1 MSCALP
7 DTEPPYPL
15 QIRRPGD
22 PAPGESFSWLLGL
35 AQDDDGVT
43 AEDRAVLVAA
53 DPVYVGVAL
62 AGVSVR
68 GVHRHLLAI
77 RGHSLRVAHEASG
90 PGIRDGAEIGD
101 VGANGPGGSD
111 ADVPGRGGRAR
122 HDIAVVGDEVQPGI
136 VPVSA
141 RPTRSSAA
149 PPKSGPT
156 SSPIVGFA
164 AASSADITWM
174 LRCPMWRFFDA
185 SHGGPESGSAAAR
198 HSGPPTQPVGVWA
211 VRSLL
216 DLVQRVPART
226 PAIPGGRVD
235 PVTAAAVRETVE
247 KSATRP
253 ELLAIRV
260 GAAGPRRAAA
270 AGVARQIVDGYVLA
284 SRSLIP
290 VRLRHAAAVIAGR
303 GARRREW
310 LLMSATELGVLAH
323 LPADPA
329 RYRFTTAA
337 LHRPHPNTAYL
348 AEREPPTA
356 GSSGWTHEGWTSVPD
371 RPATAERGRGDP
383 WGGDDR
389 AQP

>member
-1 MSCALP
+1 
-7 DTEPPYPL
+7 
-15 QIRRPGD
+15 
-22 PAPGESFSWLLGL
+22 
-35 AQDDDGVT
+35 
-43 AEDRAVLVAA
+43 
-53 DPVYVGVAL
+53 
-62 AGVSVR
+62 
-68 GVHRHLLAI
+68 
-77 RGHSLRVAHEASG
+77 
-90 PGIRDGAEIGD
+90 
-101 VGANGPGGSD
+101 
-111 ADVPGRGGRAR
+111 
-122 HDIAVVGDEVQPGI
+122 
-136 VPVSA
+136 
-141 RPTRSSAA
+141 
-149 PPKSGPT
+149 
-156 SSPIVGFA
+156 
-164 AASSADITWM
+164 
-174 LRCPMWRFFDA
+174 
-185 SHGGPESGSAAAR
+185 
-198 HSGPPTQPVGVWA
+198 
-211 VRSLL
+211 
-216 DLVQRVPART
+216 
-226 PAIPGGRVD
+226 VD